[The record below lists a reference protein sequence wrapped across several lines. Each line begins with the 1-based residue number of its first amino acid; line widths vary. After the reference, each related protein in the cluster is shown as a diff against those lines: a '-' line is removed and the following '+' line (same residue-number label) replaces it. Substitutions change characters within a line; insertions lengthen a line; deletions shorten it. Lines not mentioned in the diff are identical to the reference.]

1 MQPSVQS
8 SNLKSDDDNIASTN
22 QANPLPCCD
31 QTVLEEDSDNDTG
44 SNTHHSRTD
53 PNIEPSQCFD
63 ANLSTRSLHLD
74 SERKWLVELE
84 SLYVSNLLTEMTLLL
99 QRAFKDSRNCFDFVL
114 DVIKFA
120 DVDAGEK
127 SLAYMTLIEFET
139 WLKLKTEGR
148 DVQEIQ
154 ELGYWPSNNQKDLAL
169 EVVVSSKFLLFEPVK
184 RTFKLNSADNSF
196 LTKHVRVLIDA
207 RGKYKEVKTI
217 YLKILIFFRCVIF
230 LIQNLSALRNK
241 YVCKEFGNNQH

>member
-8 SNLKSDDDNIASTN
+8 SNLKSENIASTN

-63 ANLSTRSLHLD
+63 ANLSARSLHLD
-74 SERKWLVELE
+74 SEREWLVELE

-120 DVDAGEK
+120 DVDAGKK
-127 SLAYMTLIEFET
+127 SLAYMTLIEFED

-148 DVQEIQ
+148 DVQQ
-154 ELGYWPSNNQKDLAL
+154 LGYWPSNNQKDLAL
-169 EVVVSSKFLLFEPVK
+169 EVVVSSKFLLFELVK
-184 RTFKLNSADNSF
+184 RTFQLNSADNSF
-196 LTKHVRVLIDA
+196 LTKHVRVLINT

>member
-8 SNLKSDDDNIASTN
+8 SNLKSENIASTN

-53 PNIEPSQCFD
+53 PNFEPSQCFD
-63 ANLSTRSLHLD
+63 ANLSARSLHLD
-74 SERKWLVELE
+74 SEREWLVELE

-120 DVDAGEK
+120 DVDAGKK
-127 SLAYMTLIEFET
+127 SLAYMTLIEFED

-148 DVQEIQ
+148 DVQQ
-154 ELGYWPSNNQKDLAL
+154 LGYWPSNNQKDLAL
-169 EVVVSSKFLLFEPVK
+169 EVVSSKFLLFELVK
-184 RTFKLNSADNSF
+184 RTFQLNSADNSF
-196 LTKHVRVLIDA
+196 LTKHVRVLINT

>member
-8 SNLKSDDDNIASTN
+8 SNLKSDDENIASTN

-53 PNIEPSQCFD
+53 PNFEPSQCFD
-63 ANLSTRSLHLD
+63 ANLSARSLHLD
-74 SERKWLVELE
+74 SEREWLVELE

-120 DVDAGEK
+120 DVDAGKK
-127 SLAYMTLIEFET
+127 SLAYMTLIEFED

-148 DVQEIQ
+148 DVQQ
-154 ELGYWPSNNQKDLAL
+154 LGYWPSNNQKDLAL
-169 EVVVSSKFLLFEPVK
+169 EVVVSSKFLLFELVK
-184 RTFKLNSADNSF
+184 RTFQLNSADNSF
-196 LTKHVRVLIDA
+196 LTKHVRVLINA
-207 RGKYKEVKTI
+207 GGKYKEVKTI

-241 YVCKEFGNNQH
+241 YVCKEFGNNHH

>member
-74 SERKWLVELE
+74 SEREWLVELE

-120 DVDAGEK
+120 DVDAGKK
-127 SLAYMTLIEFET
+127 SLAYMTLIEFDN

-154 ELGYWPSNNQKDLAL
+154 QLGYWPSNNQKDLAL
-169 EVVVSSKFLLFEPVK
+169 EVVVSKFLLFEPVK

-196 LTKHVRVLIDA
+196 LTKHVRVLINA

>member
-8 SNLKSDDDNIASTN
+8 SNLKSENIASTN

-63 ANLSTRSLHLD
+63 ANLSARSLHLD
-74 SERKWLVELE
+74 SESTWLVKLE
-84 SLYVSNLLTEMTLLL
+84 SLYGSNLLTEMTLLL

-120 DVDAGEK
+120 DVDAGKK
-127 SLAYMTLIEFET
+127 SLAYMTLCEFEA

-154 ELGYWPSNNQKDLAL
+154 QLGYWPSNNQKDLAL
-169 EVVVSSKFLLFEPVK
+169 EVVSSKFLLFELVK
-184 RTFKLNSADNSF
+184 RTFQLNSADNSF
-196 LTKHVRVLIDA
+196 LTKHVRVLINT

-230 LIQNLSALRNK
+230 LIQNLSALSNK
-241 YVCKEFGNNQH
+241 YVRKEFGNNQH